1 MKLAVGVGTKVSRG
15 YGRGVKRPETAPG
28 LVPLWNFAAT
38 GTLRKMRR
46 TLVGAMQDIRV
57 YIDKLHSDAEALRDN
72 LRNGIQPREAKG
84 FHCLGRNPPQI
95 GERSGA
101 DRSRK
106 SRLGRRAR
114 KVFRSVY
121 SAAQRARRKASFR
134 SRKWRSS
141 NGSQNDNRNG

>member
-28 LVPLWNFAAT
+28 PVPLWNFAAT

-72 LRNGIQPREAKG
+72 L
-84 FHCLGRNPPQI
+84 
-95 GERSGA
+95 
-101 DRSRK
+101 
-106 SRLGRRAR
+106 
-114 KVFRSVY
+114 
-121 SAAQRARRKASFR
+121 
-134 SRKWRSS
+134 
-141 NGSQNDNRNG
+141 